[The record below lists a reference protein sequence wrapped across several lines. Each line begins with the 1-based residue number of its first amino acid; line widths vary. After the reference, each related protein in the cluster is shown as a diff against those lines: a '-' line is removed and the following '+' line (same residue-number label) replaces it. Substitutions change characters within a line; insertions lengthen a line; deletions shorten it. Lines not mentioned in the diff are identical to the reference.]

1 MTLLL
6 KVLFHIVGSLLL
18 AAILGLWRKSA
29 LRKCENGQLHY
40 GWQLWILGWGCAA
53 FSLLMLS
60 AFYFDKNVFTDLS
73 EFIAVTLLLLF
84 FSAGALFC
92 FAGYFLVKGKFDAQ
106 GIVFETP
113 WHGQIKQRWEDLVGH
128 HYREF
133 LECYQLEFRN
143 GAHIRLSTMLRGHN
157 DVLQL
162 INERAII
169 AWRERKLNMILN
181 AHQIVSLNEED
192 FDDALLWVDHRS
204 QEDEIIFEVADYL
217 NEPLFAEW
225 HEDKLWLCYATAEA
239 DADGNST
246 ANAEPDRKWQLPLT
260 FTRHDRYVALS
271 SLAEVLKDKYSFW
284 LVEGRLGDDTHGL
297 LILSHAVASQLQTE
311 HADWLAETL
320 VPMQLGFDY
329 FNEIKVP
336 YLGHENNNPDFLQ
349 QSEAINNSLLQLD
362 KELNSF
368 LENDSEFQAG
378 MTQLRQDLGTE
389 KPSKLKAVLTD
400 PWLWGI
406 VVLWL
411 LYFYLS

>member
-1 MTLLL
+1 
-6 KVLFHIVGSLLL
+6 
-18 AAILGLWRKSA
+18 
-29 LRKCENGQLHY
+29 
-40 GWQLWILGWGCAA
+40 
-53 FSLLMLS
+53 
-60 AFYFDKNVFTDLS
+60 
-73 EFIAVTLLLLF
+73 
-84 FSAGALFC
+84 
-92 FAGYFLVKGKFDAQ
+92 
-106 GIVFETP
+106 
-113 WHGQIKQRWEDLVGH
+113 
-128 HYREF
+128 
-133 LECYQLEFRN
+133 
-143 GAHIRLSTMLRGHN
+143 
-157 DVLQL
+157 
-162 INERAII
+162 
-169 AWRERKLNMILN
+169 MILN

-225 HEDKLWLCYATAEA
+225 HEDKLWLCYANAEA
-239 DADGNST
+239 DAGVNST
-246 ANAEPDRKWQLPLT
+246 ANVEPDRKWQLPLT

-271 SLAEVLKDKYSFW
+271 SLAEILKDKYSFW

-336 YLGHENNNPDFLQ
+336 YLGHEDNNPDFLQ
-349 QSEAINNSLLQLD
+349 QAESINNSQLQLD

-368 LENDSEFQAG
+368 LENDPEFQAG
-378 MTQLRQDLGTE
+378 MTQLRQDIGTQR
-389 KPSKLKAVLTD
+389 PSRLKAVLTD
-400 PWLWGI
+400 PLLWGI

>member
-1 MTLLL
+1 
-6 KVLFHIVGSLLL
+6 
-18 AAILGLWRKSA
+18 
-29 LRKCENGQLHY
+29 
-40 GWQLWILGWGCAA
+40 
-53 FSLLMLS
+53 
-60 AFYFDKNVFTDLS
+60 
-73 EFIAVTLLLLF
+73 
-84 FSAGALFC
+84 
-92 FAGYFLVKGKFDAQ
+92 
-106 GIVFETP
+106 
-113 WHGQIKQRWEDLVGH
+113 
-128 HYREF
+128 
-133 LECYQLEFRN
+133 
-143 GAHIRLSTMLRGHN
+143 
-157 DVLQL
+157 
-162 INERAII
+162 
-169 AWRERKLNMILN
+169 MILN

-239 DADGNST
+239 DAGGNST

-336 YLGHENNNPDFLQ
+336 YLGHEDNNPDFLQ
-349 QSEAINNSLLQLD
+349 QSEAINNSLMQLD

-368 LENDSEFQAG
+368 LENDPEFQAG
-378 MTQLRQDLGTE
+378 MKQLRQDLGTE
-389 KPSKLKAVLTD
+389 NPSKLKAVLTD